1 MKSKEHENK
10 KKKAGIG
17 QYILSVILMAY
28 TVFCALPILL
38 VFVGAVTDEKTL
50 TTEGF
55 SYFPSKL
62 SLDGVNSVLRYGKQL
77 FVSYGVTILVTLSG
91 TVLGV
96 LVMGMIAYSLSRK
109 DFRLR
114 SFLSIYIMIPMLF
127 TGGQLSAYIIY
138 TSTYHMKDNILLLI
152 LPMCVSTM
160 NIIILRTYV
169 QSSIPDELVDSARID
184 GAGEYRTFFQIVFP
198 LMKPAIAA
206 VGFMMA
212 TGFWNDWQN
221 ALLFITSDS
230 KKPLQLLLINI
241 QKSIEVLLNTR
252 NIPSGVLAKMQG
264 NIPQNS
270 ATMATVIVVIG
281 PIMIA
286 YPFFQKYFIKG
297 LTVGS
302 VKG

>member
-1 MKSKEHENK
+1 
-10 KKKAGIG
+10 
-17 QYILSVILMAY
+17 
-28 TVFCALPILL
+28 
-38 VFVGAVTDEKTL
+38 
-50 TTEGF
+50 
-55 SYFPSKL
+55 
-62 SLDGVNSVLRYGKQL
+62 
-77 FVSYGVTILVTLSG
+77 
-91 TVLGV
+91 
-96 LVMGMIAYSLSRK
+96 
-109 DFRLR
+109 
-114 SFLSIYIMIPMLF
+114 
-127 TGGQLSAYIIY
+127 
-138 TSTYHMKDNILLLI
+138 
-152 LPMCVSTM
+152 
-160 NIIILRTYV
+160 
-169 QSSIPDELVDSARID
+169 
-184 GAGEYRTFFQIVFP
+184 
-198 LMKPAIAA
+198 MKPAVAA

-230 KKPLQLLLINI
+230 KKPLQLLLVNI